1 MTTEHVWN
9 DFKGE
14 LLGFIK
20 SRIGNDELAE
30 DLLQEVF
37 IKIHTNLSALGEGAN
52 LASWIYRITRNTI
65 IDYYRKKKLVVYQE
79 TIEEKFPEV
88 SSETTQDLS
97 KCLTSFIKEL
107 PENDQDL
114 LNKTAFGSLSQKE
127 YASNL
132 NLGYS
137 AVKSRSKRA
146 KEKLKN
152 LFVACCDIQTDG
164 YGNILDSDEK
174 DCDC

>member
-14 LLGFIK
+14 LFGFIK
-20 SRIGNDELAE
+20 SRINDHELAE

-37 IKIHTNLSALGEGAN
+37 IKIHMNLKGLTEGTN

-65 IDYYRKKKLVVYQE
+65 IDSYRKKKWVVYQE
-79 TIEEKFPEV
+79 TIEEKFPEE
-88 SSETTQDLS
+88 STESTQDLS
-97 KCLTSFIKEL
+97 KCLTSFVKEL
-107 PENDQDL
+107 SEKDQDL
-114 LNKTAFGSLSQKE
+114 LNKTAFGSMSQKE
-127 YASNL
+127 YAASL

-137 AVKSRSKRA
+137 AVKSRSQRA

-152 LFVACCDIQTDG
+152 LFVACCAIQTDT
-164 YGNILDSDEK
+164 YGNVLDADEK